1 MIKFRQIGDFI
12 RTEKFLRRIRRIDF
26 MPILERYAQ
35 LGVEALAAATPVD
48 TGLTAESWAYTIAR
62 TGDIISVTWTN
73 SNLAD
78 MVPIVI
84 LLQYGHATESGTF
97 VQGRDFINPAL
108 KTIFDDLA
116 NDIWGEVT
124 KLE

>member
-12 RTEKFLRRIRRIDF
+12 RTEEFLRRIRRIDF